1 MPVRIIVCGSDRY
14 ENRNHVRIV
23 LDHVHELRDV
33 RSIILTSSLG
43 VAQFAR
49 AWARY
54 ARAEIIT
61 CSSVAAMFQQ
71 QPDGVVAF
79 PGGSHTRAT
88 LYAAGRAGVP
98 VYVAPPQGVLRD
110 NYCALMPPPGA
121 NQR

>member
-14 ENRNHVRIV
+14 ENRDHVRVV

-33 RSIILTSSLG
+33 RTIILTSSLG

-61 CSSVAAMFQQ
+61 CSSVSAMFQY
-71 QPDGVVAF
+71 QPNGVVAF
-79 PGGSHTRAT
+79 PGSSHTRAT
-88 LYAAGRAGVP
+88 LYAAALAGVS
-98 VYVAPPQGVLRD
+98 VYVAPPHGVLRD
-110 NYCALMPPPGA
+110 SYCALMPPGGPI
-121 NQR
+121 R

>member
-14 ENRNHVRIV
+14 ESRDHVRVV

-33 RSIILTSSLG
+33 RTIILTSSLG

-54 ARAEIIT
+54 TRAEIIT

-88 LYAAGRAGVP
+88 LYTAKRAGIP
-98 VYVAPPQGVLRD
+98 IYTAPAHGVLPDR
-110 NYCALMPPPGA
+110 YCALMPPGGPI
-121 NQR
+121 R